1 MQNAELLLTSAGEW
15 EQTHTLAQE
24 RAYHSSWAS
33 PQGVM
38 LIGGEDRYKMI
49 NCPRKCQL
57 VATTEVL
64 KSSGDTRPGFNL
76 LGLDPKLDEEKARTR
91 GSYA

>member
-1 MQNAELLLTSAGEW
+1 M
-15 EQTHTLAQE
+15 
-24 RAYHSSWAS
+24 
-33 PQGVM
+33 V
-38 LIGGEDRYKMI
+38 

-64 KSSGDTRPGFNL
+64 KSRDTRPGFNL

>member
-1 MQNAELLLTSAGEW
+1 M
-15 EQTHTLAQE
+15 
-24 RAYHSSWAS
+24 
-33 PQGVM
+33 V
-38 LIGGEDRYKMI
+38 

-64 KSSGDTRPGFNL
+64 KNTGGTRSGFNL

>member
-1 MQNAELLLTSAGEW
+1 MQTAELLLTSTGDW
-15 EQTHTLAQE
+15 ELTHTLAKE

-38 LIGGEDRYKMI
+38 LIGGEDRFKMI

-64 KSSGDTRPGFNL
+64 NSRDTRPGFNL